1 MEKHQRDKIILI
13 AICAAIVLG
22 IFLWPLSAL
31 DIAWPYGGEPE
42 TVRICQTPFSDSP
55 TIGVTLPAEESAALI
70 ERLQGYRARFVWFG
84 RQYVFHT
91 ESYRITLSHPQ
102 TGWAETSLDEQGTI
116 SQQNPQLNR
125 GRGTFRLYGSAAEEL
140 LQICSDRA
148 GPDSKYPGVAFLK
161 EFFAIGKDG
170 RSDEV
175 WLDAPDGVYGAGD
188 PLALYDGLKE
198 YMTEHGFNEVV
209 MGRSLYR
216 LEYLCKQ
223 KGDGWRCFD
232 IEVTPASEPGYYSY
246 QAALVEEASG
256 NSENLWITGN
266 YYAGEDGLVDNFFI
280 DLSGEIMK

>member
-31 DIAWPYGGEPE
+31 GIAWPYGGVPDA
-42 TVRICQTPFSDSP
+42 VRIRHTPFDDSP
-55 TIGVTLPAEESAALI
+55 SIDVTLPADESAALI
-70 ERLQGYRARFVWFG
+70 EHLQGYRARFVWFG

-91 ESYRITLSHPQ
+91 EFYSITLSQPK

-116 SQQNPQLNR
+116 SQQNPQLSR

-140 LQICSDRA
+140 LQICSDWT

-170 RSDEV
+170 RSDKV
-175 WLDAPDGVYGAGD
+175 QLDAPDGEYGAGD

-223 KGDGWRCFD
+223 KGDGWRCWD

-246 QAALVEEASG
+246 RVGLVRG
-256 NSENLWITGN
+256 PSENYWITGN
-266 YYAGEDGLVDNFFI
+266 YYASEDGLVDSFFI
-280 DLSGEIMK
+280 ELSGEIAK

>member
-1 MEKHQRDKIILI
+1 M
-13 AICAAIVLG
+13 
-22 IFLWPLSAL
+22 
-31 DIAWPYGGEPE
+31 
-42 TVRICQTPFSDSP
+42 
-55 TIGVTLPAEESAALI
+55 
-70 ERLQGYRARFVWFG
+70 
-84 RQYVFHT
+84 
-91 ESYRITLSHPQ
+91 
-102 TGWAETSLDEQGTI
+102 
-116 SQQNPQLNR
+116 
-125 GRGTFRLYGSAAEEL
+125 
-140 LQICSDRA
+140 
-148 GPDSKYPGVAFLK
+148 AFLEANGVRRK
-161 EFFAIGKDG
+161 ISLVVFDKDG
-170 RSDEV
+170 LMFKSQPF
-175 WLDAPDGVYGAGD
+175 WAGIGNERM
-188 PLALYDGLKE
+188 ARLKE